1 MPFKRMIRGCCFC
14 VPTRIFIPGKAAT
27 GPPIGGCMSIAEL
40 LSLAAERR
48 ARAVSVRELA
58 NHLADKETLRSVL
71 LYADVLERE
80 VARLD
85 AQIAAK
91 QPDRMAIDVI

>member
-1 MPFKRMIRGCCFC
+1 M
-14 VPTRIFIPGKAAT
+14 
-27 GPPIGGCMSIAEL
+27 
-40 LSLAAERR
+40 
-48 ARAVSVRELA
+48 RELA